1 MKAQDSY
8 SDEQYTLLKPLEVT
22 SSTDVIYS
30 ILVFLDA
37 SPLTL
42 FMGAPSNGAEWSRF
56 FEDIFSSFM
65 AYLITDDK
73 RIRYLTNT
81 VARKIMTDTS
91 LSLWRKSQNVGSQ
104 TFKLDFWKSTCVLQ
118 PSLWCFSFLVV

>member
-1 MKAQDSY
+1 
-8 SDEQYTLLKPLEVT
+8 
-22 SSTDVIYS
+22 VIYN

-42 FMGAPSNGAEWSRF
+42 FMGAPNNGADWAHF

-65 AYLITDDK
+65 AYLITDDD
-73 RIRYLTNT
+73 RIRCLTHT

-91 LSLWRKSQNVGSQ
+91 VSLWRKSQSVGSQ
-104 TFKLDFWKSTCVLQ
+104 TFKQNFWKST
-118 PSLWCFSFLVV
+118 